1 MSAKA
6 SWRVC
11 VAMCMASA
19 MVASSVLANTATPTR
34 TKTPPPTPM
43 RTKSPPPTPITP
55 TPLPTNTPICPTALP
70 TNTPPPTPTPTPAP
84 GTQGCSHGYWKEHPT
99 VWPAP
104 YDPTDIL
111 GDVFALGPFVNLNGD
126 NVPNDSLLDA
136 LFYTGGDGPAGGA
149 RNLLK
154 QAVGALLNAASGF
167 YPLTT
172 AQVIGMVNSALATG
186 NRSTMLTLASSL
198 DNLNNLGCPCN
209 NLGCP
214 PN

>member
-1 MSAKA
+1 MPANA
-6 SWRVC
+6 SWRLC
-11 VAMCMASA
+11 LAMCLTSA

-34 TKTPPPTPM
+34 TKTPPPP
-43 RTKSPPPTPITP
+43 SITP
-55 TPLPTNTPICPTALP
+55 TPLP
-70 TNTPPPTPTPTPAP
+70 TNTPPPTPTPTP
-84 GTQGCSHGYWKEHPT
+84 GTQGCTLGYWKNHLAF
-99 VWPAP
+99 WPAP

-136 LFYTGGDGPAGGA
+136 LYYPGGPGPAGGA
-149 RNLLK
+149 QILLK
-154 QAVGALLNAASGF
+154 QAVAALLNAASGF

-186 NRSTMLTLASSL
+186 NRSTMVTLASSL
-198 DNLNNLGCPCN
+198 EKLNSLGCPCN
-209 NLGCP
+209 NQGCP